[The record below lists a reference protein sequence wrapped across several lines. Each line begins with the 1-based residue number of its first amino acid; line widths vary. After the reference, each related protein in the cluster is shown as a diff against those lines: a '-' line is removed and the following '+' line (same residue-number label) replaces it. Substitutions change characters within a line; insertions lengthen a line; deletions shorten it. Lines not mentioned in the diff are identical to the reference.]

1 VSINL
6 GPHTGRGGAS
16 FSPVPRLLGGIFRT
30 MRSCGAR
37 PRRRYSYPSTN
48 RRVHFLLL
56 EGMHAIANIATWRG
70 SRWTVRSARGPDDM
84 EIRAFHRSGTPQ
96 VHATKESY
104 PAAGLFVRRIFKRD
118 PPWQFDLELGFHS
131 VSFTMLHDFQSLQ
144 EEGAVETITS
154 GMHDHG
160 NQSAQCAYAS
170 SSDAQARLGLEVTH
184 QGKRFRTRDDL

>member
-16 FSPVPRLLGGIFRT
+16 FSPVPHLLGGIFRM
-30 MRSCGAR
+30 MRFCGAR
-37 PRRRYSYPSTN
+37 PRRRYSYPSTS
-48 RRVHFLLL
+48 RRVHCLLL

-70 SRWTVRSARGPDDM
+70 SRRTMRSARRPENM
-84 EIRAFHRSGTPQ
+84 EIRAFHRSGTPSAMRQ
-96 VHATKESY
+96 RNLTLLQAF
-104 PAAGLFVRRIFKRD
+104 LRRIFKRD

-144 EEGAVETITS
+144 QEGAVETLTS

-160 NQSAQCAYAS
+160 KQSAQCAYAS